1 MESIFWLVLIIFMG
15 WFIVSAFP
23 ILTTDLSTLYKDR
36 EQSKRDAEHAVRR
49 AKCEGTKIPPSQ
61 TKKIIGV
68 IYDTSFLMSDA
79 IRPILNAKV
88 SLEGEIDPMVGVQI
102 CKEYFYFADHFL
114 KAEVIPYEV
123 LQEIQTHFSNP
134 EKSKSAKQARG
145 RVIEMVKEGV
155 DEVDL
160 SGVSV
165 SRESKSIIGAD
176 SVTDRKL
183 IAYALFKLDN
193 GWDYALIVTN
203 DGGIVYD
210 VLKLNQQGRK
220 ITTYPFEESEFFLQ
234 LTDLMGLN
242 WRDDA
247 SWHIDISREA

>member
-1 MESIFWLVLIIFMG
+1 MNFSLVVVLLVMVFLPMWMIYSFYKHEQYTRIAKSDAKR
-15 WFIVSAFP
+15 VSDHVAR
-23 ILTTDLSTLYKDR
+23 I
-36 EQSKRDAEHAVRR
+36 AEC
-49 AKCEGTKIPPSQ
+49 KGTEIPPSQ
-61 TKKIIGV
+61 AKKTLGI
-68 IYDTSFLMSDA
+68 IYDTSFLMTNA
-79 IRPILNAKV
+79 PRPMFNYKL
-88 SLEGEIDPMVGVQI
+88 SLRGGIDPIVGVRI
-102 CKEYFYFADHFL
+102 CKEYFYLADHFL

-234 LTDLMGLN
+234 VTDLMGLN

-247 SWHIDISREA
+247 SWHIDISRKS